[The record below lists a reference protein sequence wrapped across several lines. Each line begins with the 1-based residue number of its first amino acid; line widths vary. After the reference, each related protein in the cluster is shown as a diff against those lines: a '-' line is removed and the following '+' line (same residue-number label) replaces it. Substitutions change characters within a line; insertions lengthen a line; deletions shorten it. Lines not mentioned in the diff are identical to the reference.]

1 MLFETRTLDISLNG
15 VERKTM
21 SEYEEERK
29 KQQYEEM
36 KLEENKRQI
45 ERDFQEELRKIM
57 EAEKVT
63 HSGLSLLNMITCYNY
78 FPPLCRDS
86 S

>member
-36 KLEENKRQI
+36 KLEENKKQI

-78 FPPLCRDS
+78 FQIKHM
-86 S
+86 

>member
-1 MLFETRTLDISLNG
+1 MESEEHLLFETRTLDISLDDE
-15 VERKTM
+15 ERKKL

-36 KLEENKRQI
+36 KLEEQKRQI

-78 FPPLCRDS
+78 F
-86 S
+86 